1 MRFKLAILALLVLS
15 VKTQEEP
22 EVHDELPPD
31 LDMDMEMPEST
42 DYSQID
48 TSEYVKNVDIYFEG
62 REGEVSTGEAIDLL
76 LLTYG
81 EVSLE
86 DVDQI
91 QKKFTDNEELGEEDE
106 EKLFLKMHIEYFFD
120 EEYKDVKVTTD
131 LLKKILKDSEL
142 LIFLEKKM
150 RQEEN
155 HEGFEIDDDDLE
167 TEVDPDMGDFNDDM
181 EGEEIEMD
189 EAEDEDF
196 DAIE

>member
-1 MRFKLAILALLVLS
+1 
-15 VKTQEEP
+15 
-22 EVHDELPPD
+22 
-31 LDMDMEMPEST
+31 
-42 DYSQID
+42 
-48 TSEYVKNVDIYFEG
+48 
-62 REGEVSTGEAIDLL
+62 
-76 LLTYG
+76 
-81 EVSLE
+81 
-86 DVDQI
+86 
-91 QKKFTDNEELGEEDE
+91 
-106 EKLFLKMHIEYFFD
+106 MHIEYFFD

-181 EGEEIEMD
+181 EGEEIELD